1 MDNQTIGL
9 RVRGIDMP
17 VHDGPGH
24 IVDGIAFGHLDDE
37 VFVTITRDG
46 RAFTVRM
53 RGETI
58 DRVAGLFAEAIHAA
72 TAAEQPSLETM
83 Q

>member
-1 MDNQTIGL
+1 MNNQMIGL
-9 RVRGIDMP
+9 GVKGIEMP
-17 VHDGPGH
+17 VHDGPAH
-24 IVDGIAFGHLDDE
+24 AADGIAFGHLADE

-46 RAFTVRM
+46 RALTVRM
-53 RGETI
+53 RGDVI

-72 TAAEQPSLETM
+72 TAAERPSLETM

>member
-1 MDNQTIGL
+1 MDKQLIGL
-9 RVRGIDMP
+9 RVKGIDMP

-24 IVDGIAFGHLDDE
+24 IDDGIAFGQLQDE

-53 RGETI
+53 RGDTI
-58 DRVAGLFAEAIHAA
+58 DSVAALFAEAIHAA
-72 TAAEQPSLETM
+72 TAAEQPSLERM